1 MTTQT
6 YRLKIARVN
15 SLKLKVQSKFPA
27 AVRTGNFLTVTSEN
41 GVYTFSVDYSVLTP
55 GPIADP
61 STSYV
66 AVQDLTAGVYK
77 TVTLASLLTSG
88 LDADLQAIA
97 ALTGAGVLVRT
108 ADDTWAIRT
117 ITGTANEI
125 TVTNGAG
132 TAGNPTLSLPAALT
146 FTGKTVT
153 GGTFNGATINGA
165 NNTLTVREADLSTSD
180 VTTANVSTT
189 KHGFAPKLPN
199 DATKYLD
206 GTGAYT
212 VPAGSGG
219 SSTDTL
225 FATVADVEAATIPG
239 SVDAI
244 QTAGYSTAGDDGG
257 SIATN
262 AVYARIG
269 SEPSHEGK
277 IQSGDGAWW
286 ELTGDLVNIKQFG
299 AVPTTVDP
307 DTDPDQAPAINNC
320 IAYCNSRGCNFDI
333 PAGSYGL
340 DSALTTL
347 TAFLR
352 IRGVQGSGGQSA
364 LYKRYTE
371 ADAQKGI
378 LSLGAYGAEISDL
391 FFWAKSGVSG
401 GSAISAKL
409 PNNAPNIGIL
419 RLHNIYS
426 SCGNGVKQNL
436 LINGVANQGGV
447 GGTGGKSYRS
457 VFIENCHFFGAADYC
472 VWFSG
477 VQHCFAN
484 NIFMASDGGSIGSG
498 ILFYCAG
505 DSVAVNSD
513 IFWQGMISGALY
525 LSQCYNSNFQCI
537 VTGAIT
543 NDATVDGVTVLDAR
557 STVGTTWT
565 NSHVAVSPTWT
576 VSTPTATASSGTF
589 TSTTTTVRY
598 RKVGKTASFVA
609 KVVITNAGTAAGN
622 INVTLPFTVAA
633 DSAGGGKEIAAVGLQ
648 CNWQVSGSTSTLV
661 IAKYDNTTI
670 IASGRTVV
678 VSGTVETS

>member
-1 MTTQT
+1 MAFKIKIGQPQS
-6 YRLKIARVN
+6 LKISGKGGFALPMVGGTGIAAAKLGGIWTVSLDFSEIQTASVVN
-15 SLKLKVQSKFPA
+15 DDTAYILTWDSASEA
-27 AVRTGNFLTVTSEN
+27 YTRLTVTDLKTDFL
-41 GVYTFSVDYSVLTP
+41 GTF
-55 GPIADP
+55 G
-61 STSYV
+61 
-66 AVQDLTAGVYK
+66 DLAFKDTA
-77 TVTLASLLTSG
+77 AES
-88 LDADLQAIA
+88 D
-97 ALTGAGVLVRT
+97 
-108 ADDTWAIRT
+108 
-117 ITGTANEI
+117 
-125 TVTNGAG
+125 
-132 TAGNPTLSLPAALT
+132 LSLT
-146 FTGKTVT
+146 
-153 GGTFNGATINGA
+153 
-165 NNTLTVREADLSTSD
+165 D
-180 VTTANVSTT
+180 VTTGNVSITA
-189 KHGFAPKLPN
+189 HGFAPKAPN

-206 GTGAYT
+206 GTGAYS

-219 SSTDTL
+219 GGGSDSL
-225 FATVADVEAATIPG
+225 FATVADVEAATIDAA
-239 SVDAI
+239 VDSI
-244 QTAGYSTAGDDGG
+244 QTAGYTTAGDDGG

-262 AVYARIG
+262 AIYARVG

-277 IQSGDGAWW
+277 IQSADGAWW

-299 AVPTTVDP
+299 AVPTTVDK
-307 DTDPDQAPAINNC
+307 DTDPDQTPAINAC
-320 IAYCNSRGCNFDI
+320 IAYCNSKGCNFDI

-340 DSALTTL
+340 DSVLTTL

-371 ADAQKGI
+371 ASSSKGI
-378 LSLGAYGAEISDL
+378 ISLGEYGAEISDM

-401 GSAISAKL
+401 GSAISALL

-426 SCGNGVKQNL
+426 SCGDGIKQNL
-436 LINGVANQGGV
+436 YINGVANQGGS

-472 VWFSG
+472 VWLSG
-477 VQHCFAN
+477 LQHCFAN
-484 NIFMASDGGSIGSG
+484 NVFVATDGGTVGSG
-498 ILFYCAG
+498 IAFYCVG
-505 DSVAVNSD
+505 DSVATNSD

-525 LSQCYNSNFQCI
+525 LSQCYNSNFNCI

-557 STVGTTWT
+557 SSVGTSWT
-565 NSHVAVSPTWT
+565 NSSVYVSPTWT

-598 RKVGKTASFVA
+598 RKIGKTASFVA
-609 KVVITNAGTAAGN
+609 KVVITNAGTATGN

-633 DSAGGGKEIAAVGLQ
+633 DAAGGGKEIAAVGLQ
-648 CNWQVSGSTSTLV
+648 CNWQVSGATSTLV